1 MYISAQS
8 IAAVAMFGLGV
19 LPASAVPNEE
29 NSVAERSLFGNW
41 FNTPQNL
48 CDKPNYGAVGKPWDH
63 SSKPGAWCG
72 GQKPSNQGP
81 WAELVSSAS
90 VGIER
95 ERTDKPA
102 SLGWW
107 RLCQVQVDLFPIR
120 LEYLLRWKQVHQS
133 PMGMQTSQVGQS
145 PGL

>member
-8 IAAVAMFGLGV
+8 IAAAAMFGLGV

-72 GQKPSNQGP
+72 GKKPSYSGQ
-81 WAELVSSAS
+81 WAQLVSSAT
-90 VGIER
+90 VGAER
-95 ERTDKPA
+95 QATDHPA
-102 SLGWW
+102 CLGWR

-120 LEYLLRWKQVHQS
+120 LEYLLWWEQVYQS
-133 PMGMQTSQVGQS
+133 PMGMQAPQVGQ
-145 PGL
+145 PTGL